1 MKTKGMSQQIEALR
15 LSNGRAYYALFM
27 EQGTGKTWTLL
38 AEAERSFA
46 AGTIDA
52 VLVFAPK
59 GVHTNWV
66 LREIPEHLEVPYVAR
81 AWRAGM
87 GKRERAR
94 LEDLFEP
101 RGFGDVA
108 PLRILAMNYDAVITK
123 DGLAMAER
131 FLNATRALMILDESC
146 TIKNHS
152 AKRTKII
159 LKLRS
164 QAVMRR
170 LADGTPITQAP
181 LDIFSPMEF
190 LRSGLL
196 GTTSYRAF
204 VAEFADVL
212 PATHPMVRK
221 LVERNP
227 NAAMAQI
234 IRRDENGEPVYRN
247 LERLKALLEPH
258 SYRVLKKDC
267 LDLPDKVYTTVFF
280 ELTPKQRAAYDLM
293 ENELR
298 ILLEDGTIEPVTALT
313 SLVKLQQITSG
324 YVNVR
329 SSSDP
334 LLVDDDNPRIDAV
347 LTAAGTCPGKFIVW
361 ARFVDEIRM
370 ICAALRKAGY
380 ETVEY
385 HGAIGDKDREAA
397 VDSFQRGS
405 ARAFVGNPQAGG
417 IGLTLTAAEDAIYC
431 SNSFKLRDRLQS
443 EDRCHRIGT
452 KNTVRYTDIVATGTV
467 DEAIARSLQR
477 KTSVAKQILDDRNL
491 AFRF

>member
-1 MKTKGMSQQIEALR
+1 
-15 LSNGRAYYALFM
+15 
-27 EQGTGKTWTLL
+27 
-38 AEAERSFA
+38 
-46 AGTIDA
+46 
-52 VLVFAPK
+52 
-59 GVHTNWV
+59 
-66 LREIPEHLEVPYVAR
+66 
-81 AWRAGM
+81 
-87 GKRERAR
+87 
-94 LEDLFEP
+94 
-101 RGFGDVA
+101 
-108 PLRILAMNYDAVITK
+108 
-123 DGLAMAER
+123 
-131 FLNATRALMILDESC
+131 
-146 TIKNHS
+146 
-152 AKRTKII
+152 
-159 LKLRS
+159 
-164 QAVMRR
+164 
-170 LADGTPITQAP
+170 
-181 LDIFSPMEF
+181 
-190 LRSGLL
+190 
-196 GTTSYRAF
+196 
-204 VAEFADVL
+204 
-212 PATHPMVRK
+212 
-221 LVERNP
+221 
-227 NAAMAQI
+227 MAQI